1 MSTRR
6 KPKGRYFICMDDDI
20 LIEANEQQFR
30 EWVSEK
36 NHSDYLRRCETGIET
51 LSLYSDDISESGNGE
66 DVIRDP
72 MDMEE
77 QVMLKLRY
85 QALRA
90 AMSGLNTENNYLL
103 YRLYFAEKTCSEN
116 ELAAELGIT
125 QQGVHKRKKK
135 VLENL
140 KKLVVKSE
148 KSQQYKVRGKNK
160 EPLT

>member
-20 LIEANEQQFR
+20 VIEANEQQFR

-51 LSLYSDDISESGNGE
+51 LSLYSDDVSESGNGE

-116 ELAAELGIT
+116 ELAAEPGIT